1 MSIVANVMS
10 DVFSQV
16 ILTAFLFTM
25 SPLVGATVLAVELI
39 AVLVAQPM
47 LAQARRNSDVRQRTI
62 ERLTDSVLEYVEGL
76 AVVKSYNLTG
86 EGAQDLRDSFATT
99 RDTSLRFA
107 CEQSPFEAALL
118 ALYGLGSAAV
128 LALSVWQLE
137 QGAMTPDTFVGIALF
152 LFQLFGPLRD
162 LYQQST
168 RLTIME
174 SALNRI
180 ESLFSQDELE
190 DAGTDDL
197 PDAAA
202 AAALGSHEIEFSHVS
217 FSYGEKKVLTDVS
230 LAADCGQMVAL
241 VGQSGSG
248 KTTLANLLARFWDV
262 SAGQVLL
269 RGVDV
274 RRLPLSA
281 LMAQISMVFQNV
293 YLFQDTVFNNIA
305 MGRPGATREEVY
317 EAARKACCLDFVMR
331 MPYGFDTM
339 VGEGGASLSG
349 GEAQRVSIARA
360 ILKDAPIVVL
370 DEATA
375 FVDPENEQRMSL
387 AIREIIAGK
396 TVIVIAHKLRS
407 IVGADK
413 IIMLHR
419 GRVLAEG
426 TQGELLSS
434 CPEYRALWDAS
445 EQVSGWTL
453 RDGGRIDAQGA
464 GVDAQGA
471 RGGEAL
477 SC

>member
-1 MSIVANVMS
+1 M
-10 DVFSQV
+10 
-16 ILTAFLFTM
+16 
-25 SPLVGATVLAVELI
+25 
-39 AVLVAQPM
+39 
-47 LAQARRNSDVRQRTI
+47 
-62 ERLTDSVLEYVEGL
+62 
-76 AVVKSYNLTG
+76 
-86 EGAQDLRDSFATT
+86 
-99 RDTSLRFA
+99 
-107 CEQSPFEAALL
+107 
-118 ALYGLGSAAV
+118 
-128 LALSVWQLE
+128 
-137 QGAMTPDTFVGIALF
+137 
-152 LFQLFGPLRD
+152 
-162 LYQQST
+162 
-168 RLTIME
+168 
-174 SALNRI
+174 
-180 ESLFSQDELE
+180 
-190 DAGTDDL
+190 

-217 FSYGEKKVLTDVS
+217 FSYGEKNVLRDVS

-274 RRLPLSA
+274 RRLPLSV

-375 FVDPENEQRMSL
+375 S
-387 AIREIIAGK
+387 
-396 TVIVIAHKLRS
+396 
-407 IVGADK
+407 
-413 IIMLHR
+413 
-419 GRVLAEG
+419 
-426 TQGELLSS
+426 
-434 CPEYRALWDAS
+434 
-445 EQVSGWTL
+445 
-453 RDGGRIDAQGA
+453 IDA
-464 GVDAQGA
+464 DN
-471 RGGEAL
+471 
-477 SC
+477 